1 MEDEVDDGLRPS
13 NSEFENST
21 SKGEATWSDSPPWR
35 WRSRGQRSRQ
45 VTDLPR
51 PQAALGNPRRRAPR
65 SSPIATGGRSGSFPG
80 GGDDRLGSS
89 ATPIIACGAGDHSSE
104 GGVLRKARRRGR
116 RG

>member
-13 NSEFENST
+13 NSEFENSS

-89 ATPIIACGAGDHSSE
+89 ATPIIVFAAGDHSKSRFR
-104 GGVLRKARRRGR
+104 LNSLITRRP
-116 RG
+116 